1 MPVLPDALGILD
13 IDRRRGV
20 KRRFRRRLPLER
32 RDETRPARAM
42 PQRSGLILGFGVGT
56 LGYALGILLSAVLDL
71 PTGAMVVWALAG
83 VSTVFVA
90 GRSFCVGR
98 ART

>member
-1 MPVLPDALGILD
+1 
-13 IDRRRGV
+13 
-20 KRRFRRRLPLER
+20 
-32 RDETRPARAM
+32 M
-42 PQRSGLILGFGVGT
+42 PQLSGLILGFGVET

-90 GRSFCVGR
+90 WRGFCVRR
-98 ART
+98 AKT